1 MYLSKLQLDRQSTQV
16 QADLSNTY
24 GLFETLCCAFGNPE
38 ETPPHFLWRLEHTS
52 EMLTVLVQSQLLP
65 DWTRLEA
72 RFPDYL
78 QTVETQKIALEAL
91 QNSQILEFRLRAN
104 LAHIRQRNS
113 GTEERQTLTTED
125 DQMEWLECK
134 GLYGGFEP
142 LEFRV
147 VQSDAVLLENH
158 LPGAA
163 PIPLQSVLFAGRLEI
178 TCLESFLKTLE
189 RGLGQAGALGFG
201 LVSLG

>member
-1 MYLSKLQLDRQSTQV
+1 MYLSKLQLNRHSTQV

-24 GLFETLCCAFGNPE
+24 GLFETLCCALE
-38 ETPPHFLWRLEHTS
+38 EPSQTPPHFLWRLEHTF
-52 EMLTVLVQSQLLP
+52 EILTVLVQSQMLP

-78 QTVETQKIALEAL
+78 QAIETQKIALEAL
-91 QNSQILEFRLRAN
+91 QDFQILEFRLRAN
-104 LAHIRQRNS
+104 LAHICQRNS
-113 GTEERQTLTTED
+113 GTEESQTLTSED

-142 LEFRV
+142 LEFQIL
-147 VQSDAVLLENH
+147 QSETVLLEDN
-158 LPGAA
+158 LQGAA
-163 PIPLQSVLFAGRLEI
+163 PILLQAVLFAGRLEI
-178 TCLESFLKTLE
+178 TCLESFVWTLE
-189 RGLGQAGALGFG
+189 RGLGQERALGFW